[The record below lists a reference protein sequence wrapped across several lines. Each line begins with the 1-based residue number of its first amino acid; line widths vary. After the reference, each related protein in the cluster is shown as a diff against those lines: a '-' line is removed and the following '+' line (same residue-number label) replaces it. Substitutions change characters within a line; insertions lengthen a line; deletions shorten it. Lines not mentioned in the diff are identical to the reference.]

1 MLSKSYVEGNNCVVG
16 NSYAE
21 GKKVLNNRPQVDTS
35 ATVTNCECKRFG
47 SIAVLREMS
56 EKFVVKSACEAGL
69 VIKYIGALV
78 SVILLLF
85 FIVITFT
92 QTKVN
97 ARSLYHNKLECLSLT
112 CISIL
117 ASISSTHLRAAF
129 LHE

>member
-1 MLSKSYVEGNNCVVG
+1 
-16 NSYAE
+16 
-21 GKKVLNNRPQVDTS
+21 
-35 ATVTNCECKRFG
+35 
-47 SIAVLREMS
+47 MS

-97 ARSLYHNKLECLSLT
+97 ARSLYHNKLKCLSPPPLVPSWHQFHQHIYVRLFCT
-112 CISIL
+112 NDKK
-117 ASISSTHLRAAF
+117 AAF
-129 LHE
+129 CWLPNAKKSFEDFLRTEL